1 MPQALPSR
9 KHGVNGKLKELR
21 KIINRNANYCKKELE
36 SIRRNQEKLENSF
49 AEMKTQLKAMNN
61 SMNNAEERISDLKD
75 IILEA
80 TKAK

>member
-1 MPQALPSR
+1 MEI
-9 KHGVNGKLKELR
+9 LKELR